1 MWRIF
6 FQKKEKE
13 NPKSAQ
19 KRERERERERER
31 ICDKIFCLC
40 KFFSNKNKNDWHILK
55 TKLIN

>member
-19 KRERERERERER
+19 KRERERENMRQN
-31 ICDKIFCLC
+31 ILFVQI
-40 KFFSNKNKNDWHILK
+40 FSNKNKNDWHRLK

>member
-19 KRERERERERER
+19 KRERERERER